1 MFSTAEIA
9 QMAAEKIDDFVPNG
23 QTQPLRTFYFGRYE
37 DYAKKGKNA
46 FYVRIRENLNTKNPD
61 LWRNIDILCV
71 TFQEAIGF
79 SEEEATDAGLLLM
92 EAVERDPERY
102 FSIAVHI
109 CRVVSGV
116 PLKHSSAFFTAV
128 SRGVIQ
134 RGVTGKGASLMFR
147 EASAVLCAL
156 LFDLKV
162 LKGGTPF
169 PMANKLCKDLTAKAA
184 KLRERELQSHQSAT
198 TEESGGARGGASVSA
213 NRGLSLGSNHSD
225 HMLCA
230 LVSMCSNWAV
240 RNPGRETNAPEE
252 LEFRD
257 QIRQISRAGFGGPQ
271 ILQYAE
277 DALSDTQRRYR
288 CGWEAADMS
297 ESSSEDDEEYL
308 STTSSDSE
316 DPDYL
321 DDGGGHSDDD
331 LPLAAMED
339 FYNQEYQDRHHH
351 QHGGNNNHRHHN
363 NSGSG
368 TNDSGS
374 MSGQS
379 TPRRDRAAVRSAGFA
394 ANPPP
399 PPTNH
404 HQQHHHHHHHHPS
417 SPAAVTP
424 NTSIDASY
432 SQTPEKRGFNTS
444 CDSGTSFSVS
454 AGSHPTP
461 IKTPASNHMNT
472 STASHHIV
480 QPLHINPN
488 GPSYA
493 TAAYPHYHHSHQN
506 VANPTTSSVYDA
518 QDSSHPHGGAERL
531 SSILNRTVYM
541 TKVPV
546 HLPNAVLRRV
556 FMTFGELSKVRV
568 YDGERSLS
576 HEGAKYT
583 GGLNNTNSTSTMP
596 PPSPSATTVQ
606 NNNSSTS
613 HNNSN
618 TDGFS
623 VSSGTLNGGASS
635 GALNASTNSGA
646 GGGGGAA
653 SSSAGY
659 PPFFVSGTNVPLAVT
674 RGSFGFVEFA
684 SSTSAKSMVDFF
696 RNPTAT
702 VCKSFALGDDAEKA
716 VLLMRVS
723 FARSAIHDN
732 EPHDAIFAPISA
744 KRFRKQ
750 QAAAAAASAA
760 SAATGSAGTG
770 NASGRPLPGGGTT
783 TTSNNNT
790 NGSSSSIPS
799 SPLGTTGGE
808 SSGGAVDSNT
818 TASGIP
824 LRATM
829 RRVKKC
835 AFGLGG
841 IY

>member
-1 MFSTAEIA
+1 MIPSSVYSFHFYYFVFFFFFFKQKTAYEMLRSLVGSEMCIRDSYQQQHHGGGGSHHGSIMGTPISRRDLPPHHQNSQNAGIGGGGGGLGQQHVLTSAFRDPIPYETYLPFEGIKPWVAEHYCVVVNNLEPKTTTRHLNAMFFPLGAVDAVAFAMPIGEEDTFRMYQGRKGGIAMFSTAEIA

-576 HEGAKYT
+576 HEGAKY
-583 GGLNNTNSTSTMP
+583 LS
-596 PPSPSATTVQ
+596 
-606 NNNSSTS
+606 
-613 HNNSN
+613 
-618 TDGFS
+618 
-623 VSSGTLNGGASS
+623 L
-635 GALNASTNSGA
+635 
-646 GGGGGAA
+646 
-653 SSSAGY
+653 
-659 PPFFVSGTNVPLAVT
+659 
-674 RGSFGFVEFA
+674 
-684 SSTSAKSMVDFF
+684 
-696 RNPTAT
+696 
-702 VCKSFALGDDAEKA
+702 
-716 VLLMRVS
+716 
-723 FARSAIHDN
+723 IH
-732 EPHDAIFAPISA
+732 I
-744 KRFRKQ
+744 
-750 QAAAAAASAA
+750 
-760 SAATGSAGTG
+760 
-770 NASGRPLPGGGTT
+770 
-783 TTSNNNT
+783 
-790 NGSSSSIPS
+790 
-799 SPLGTTGGE
+799 
-808 SSGGAVDSNT
+808 
-818 TASGIP
+818 
-824 LRATM
+824 
-829 RRVKKC
+829 
-835 AFGLGG
+835 
-841 IY
+841 